1 MIQNC
6 PFWAKSVKPGKKC
19 ISVYVITKLNGNHF
33 LLSSMKEFIC
43 KQKMKNCFHGKSFV
57 VWFDTHSYRAYY
69 ICKNIPVKP
78 KAH

>member
-6 PFWAKSVKPGKKC
+6 QFWAKSVKLGKKC

-43 KQKMKNCFHGKSFV
+43 KQKMKNYFHENFLLYDLIKLIKQGEIQKLLP
-57 VWFDTHSYRAYY
+57 
-69 ICKNIPVKP
+69 KNR
-78 KAH
+78 